1 MAQLSEAFAEYA
13 SNILNQTLE
22 EKKFA
27 SLVVPGGGT
36 PRRFLPVLA
45 KCPLPWERITI
56 TLSDERWV
64 DTNDEQSNEKMVRK
78 YLLENL
84 PANTNFISLK
94 THHNDPFTAV
104 KEVNQRLDK
113 LPQPLNLTIVGL
125 GEDGHI
131 ASLFPGMHF
140 DLLSTQ
146 HCVGVAP
153 PIAPSP
159 RISLSLPMLVK
170 SEHIALVVVGEIK
183 QHLLNQ
189 LSKDSH
195 LELPIQ
201 WLLQRTHSQID
212 IFETKE

>member
-1 MAQLSEAFAEYA
+1 MAQLSGAFAEYA

-22 EKKFA
+22 KKRFA

-36 PRRFLPVLA
+36 PRQYLPVLA
-45 KCPLPWERITI
+45 KCSLPWERITI

-64 DTNDEQSNEKMVRK
+64 DINDEQSNEKMVRK

-113 LPQPLNLTIVGL
+113 LPQPLNLTVVGL

-159 RISLSLPMLVK
+159 RISLSLPMLAK

-183 QHLLNQ
+183 QHLLDQ

-201 WLLQRTHSQID
+201 WLLQRTRSKID

>member
-13 SNILNQTLE
+13 SNILKQAL
-22 EKKFA
+22 EKKLFA
-27 SLVVPGGGT
+27 SLVVPGGNT
-36 PRRFLPVLA
+36 SRQFLPVLA

-64 DTNDEQSNEKMVRK
+64 DINDEQSNEKMVRQ

-84 PANTNFISLK
+84 PTNTNFISLK
-94 THHNDPFTAV
+94 THHNNPFTAV
-104 KEVNQRLDK
+104 KEVNQRLNK
-113 LPQPLNLTIVGL
+113 LPQPVNLTVLGL

-170 SEHIALVVVGEIK
+170 SQHIALVVVGENK
-183 QHLLNQ
+183 QHLLDQ
-189 LSKDSH
+189 LTKDS
-195 LELPIQ
+195 LSELPIN
-201 WLLQRTHSQID
+201 WLFQRTHSQID
-212 IFETKE
+212 IFEATK